1 VVRRG
6 EGRGGHGAKRLI
18 GGAAVCTSWCDLVAG
33 SQGRRAECTAETR
46 VMQRAQAGGA
56 SAIVGQVRQRRPNNG
71 SWPGSCGRCA
81 VLGCLAQ
88 QSATETE
95 RMLGCAERPSN
106 LRTPAGDSGGHW
118 SGAGGCSVEDR
129 TQQRMGRG
137 RGSRRLNERRRERG
151 QRKLEECN
159 NVR

>member
-1 VVRRG
+1 MVRRG

-18 GGAAVCTSWCDLVAG
+18 GGAAVRTSWCDLVAG

-88 QSATETE
+88 HSATETE

-106 LRTPAGDSGGHW
+106 LRTPAGDSGGQW
-118 SGAGGCSVEDR
+118 SGWV
-129 TQQRMGRG
+129 QR
-137 RGSRRLNERRRERG
+137 RG
-151 QRKLEECN
+151 QHAAANGNGEGKSAS
-159 NVR
+159 

>member
-1 VVRRG
+1 MVRRG

-71 SWPGSCGRCA
+71 SWPGSRGRCA

-88 QSATETE
+88 HSATETE

-106 LRTPAGDSGGHW
+106 LRTPAGDSGGQW
-118 SGAGGCSVEDR
+118 SGWV
-129 TQQRMGRG
+129 QR
-137 RGSRRLNERRRERG
+137 RG
-151 QRKLEECN
+151 QDAAANGKGKEKSASERATE
-159 NVR
+159 RARATQA